1 MLLESDMKYQQG
13 VRCCYCVTA
22 RSIWFHLFLLVVAAL
37 FSVSPFYASC
47 IAWTTNTKKGV
58 AQTRASISRRKI
70 WGRGGDI
77 STDGVATT
85 ALVNENEEIS
95 PQNKK
100 KQRVILLMDSF
111 CEYHNR
117 YLSDRARDVYGVRS
131 VHVLSNYMTGYLRS
145 LKQEGNEISSL
156 PLIPMPSSPE
166 EAIEWRRQ
174 LVDKLLQLD
183 VDTNVDTSTVIE
195 NDNNID
201 VISNRNNDIIE
212 LKGLICESDPGLDD
226 AERLSMWLNITN
238 HNGFNE
244 ARRNKFLTIS
254 TLSSKNISTVR
265 QQLCTTVDEAIEFAT
280 TQLLLNPEGLVV
292 VKPIRGCAS
301 DDVFLCEDLE
311 SVRSAF
317 GIIKGSTVLGSPH
330 KKHGSVL
337 VQEYAVGQEY
347 AVDTVSKDG
356 KLKIAAVWKYDKRPQ
371 PPTIRQQSVGS
382 ENKGKVDGSNDD
394 DDDDVKG
401 RHSQVYYATE
411 LYDDDDND
419 DDDDESRNDNDLHPL
434 LPIIYEYLNDCL
446 NALDIRWGVTHSELI
461 VTSDGP
467 RLVEVNARQHNM
479 DFVPLTDNAIGYN
492 LYDLLLAAYLG
503 DGDDDGNVDGAV
515 AINKDEQLD
524 WELVPNY
531 PSTRMNGAMVHL
543 VNNKKGILKRLNE
556 KALYEIQAMD
566 SVWDLEVYPGFLKE
580 GVSYIEPTVDIKS
593 DAGWIQ
599 LLHPSKE
606 IFERDYERIIELMPS
621 LFEV

>member
-1 MLLESDMKYQQG
+1 MKYQQG
-13 VRCCYCVTA
+13 ARCCYYVTA
-22 RSIWFHLFLLVVAAL
+22 RSVWFHLFLLVVTTL

-47 IAWTTNTKKGV
+47 IAWTTKTNKCV
-58 AQTRASISRRKI
+58 AHTGASISRKKI
-70 WGRGGDI
+70 WGRGGDV

-85 ALVNENEEIS
+85 ALVNENEETS

-117 YLSDRARDVYGVRS
+117 YLSDRARDVYNVRS
-131 VHVLSNYMTGYLRS
+131 VHVLSIYMAGYLRS

-183 VDTNVDTSTVIE
+183 VDHNVNTDTEIE
-195 NDNNID
+195 NNNNID
-201 VISNRNNDIIE
+201 IIRNGNNDIIE

-226 AERLSMWLNITN
+226 AERLSMWLNVTN

-254 TLSSKNISTVR
+254 TLASKNIPTVR
-265 QQLCTTVDEAIEFAT
+265 QKLCTKVEEATEFAT
-280 TQLLLNPEGLVV
+280 TQLSLNLEGLVV

-317 GIIKGSTVLGSPH
+317 GIIKGSTVLGSPRKEH
-330 KKHGSVL
+330 DSVL

-371 PPTIRQQSVGS
+371 PPTILQKSVGPKK
-382 ENKGKVDGSNDD
+382 EVKMDGNNDD

-401 RHSQVYYATE
+401 RHSQVYYATK
-411 LYDDDDND
+411 LYDDDD
-419 DDDDESRNDNDLHPL
+419 DENRNDNDLHPL
-434 LPIIYEYLNDCL
+434 LPVIYEYLNDCL

-479 DFVPLTDNAIGYN
+479 DFVPLTDNAVGYN
-492 LYDLLLAAYLG
+492 VYDMLLAAYLG
-503 DGDDDGNVDGAV
+503 DGDDDRNAEGAV
-515 AINKDEQLD
+515 ATNEDEQLD
-524 WELVPNY
+524 WDLVPNY

-543 VNNKKGILKRLNE
+543 VNDKKGILKRLNE
-556 KALYEIQAMD
+556 KALYEIQRMD
-566 SVWDLEVYPGFLKE
+566 SVWDLEVYPGFLEE
-580 GVSYIEPTVDIKS
+580 GISYIEPTIDIKS

>member
-1 MLLESDMKYQQG
+1 MKYQQG
-13 VRCCYCVTA
+13 ARCCYYVTA
-22 RSIWFHLFLLVVAAL
+22 RSVWFHLFLLVVTTL

-47 IAWTTNTKKGV
+47 IAWTTKTNKCV
-58 AQTRASISRRKI
+58 AHTGASISRKKI
-70 WGRGGDI
+70 WGRGGDV

-85 ALVNENEEIS
+85 ALVNENEETS

-117 YLSDRARDVYGVRS
+117 YLSDRARDVYNVRS
-131 VHVLSNYMTGYLRS
+131 VHVLSIYMAGYLRS

-183 VDTNVDTSTVIE
+183 VDHNVNTDTEIE
-195 NDNNID
+195 NNNNID
-201 VISNRNNDIIE
+201 IIRNGNNDIIE

-226 AERLSMWLNITN
+226 AERLSMWLNVTN

-254 TLSSKNISTVR
+254 TLASKNIPTVR
-265 QQLCTTVDEAIEFAT
+265 QKLCTKVEEATEFAT
-280 TQLLLNPEGLVV
+280 TQLSLNLEGLVV

-317 GIIKGSTVLGSPH
+317 GIIKGSTVLGSPRKEH
-330 KKHGSVL
+330 DSVL

-371 PPTIRQQSVGS
+371 PPTILQKSVGP
-382 ENKGKVDGSNDD
+382 EKEVKMDGNNDD

-401 RHSQVYYATE
+401 RHSQVYYATK
-411 LYDDDDND
+411 LYDDDD
-419 DDDDESRNDNDLHPL
+419 DENRNDNDLHPL
-434 LPIIYEYLNDCL
+434 LPVIYEYLNDCL

-479 DFVPLTDNAIGYN
+479 DFVPLTDNAVGYN
-492 LYDLLLAAYLG
+492 VYDMLLAAYLG
-503 DGDDDGNVDGAV
+503 DGDDDRNVEGAV
-515 AINKDEQLD
+515 ATNEDEQLD
-524 WELVPNY
+524 WNLVPNY

-543 VNNKKGILKRLNE
+543 VNDKKGILKRLNE
-556 KALYEIQAMD
+556 KALYEIQRMD
-566 SVWDLEVYPGFLKE
+566 SVWDLEVYPGFLEE
-580 GVSYIEPTVDIKS
+580 GISYIEPTIDIKS